1 MSQRKGAYM
10 LFDSNTSASKIVS
23 ALMSAHA
30 KIASDHSVTAD
41 IAEREDTNPKEGKS
55 KYGSVTFADPKN
67 HKYPLDTPEH
77 VRAAASYWGMS
88 KNRSKYSQEDQTTI
102 SHRIKAAEKKF
113 KIGNHSD
120 K

>member
-10 LFDSNTSASKIVS
+10 LFDSNTPASKIVS
-23 ALMSAHA
+23 ALMGAHA
-30 KIASDHSVTAD
+30 KIARDHSVTAD

>member
-1 MSQRKGAYM
+1 MPQRKGAYV
-10 LFDSNTSASKIVS
+10 LFDPSMGAKKIVDVLMGLHSKIAADQS
-23 ALMSAHA
+23 
-30 KIASDHSVTAD
+30 ITSD
-41 IAEREDTNPKEGKS
+41 IEEREDTNPKEGKS

-77 VRAAASYWGMS
+77 VRAAASYWAMS

>member
-41 IAEREDTNPKEGKS
+41 IAERSDTNPKEGKS

-67 HKYPLDTPEH
+67 HKYPLDTPAH
-77 VRAAASYWGMS
+77 AKAAASYWGMS
-88 KNRSKYSQEDQTTI
+88 KNRSMYSQEDQTTI
-102 SHRIKAAEKKF
+102 THHIDAAEKKF
-113 KIGNHSD
+113 KLG
-120 K
+120 KYAKK